1 MRGVFVTGTGTEV
14 GKTYG
19 AAMVAHSFAIEGQ
32 KVKVFKPV
40 VTGLD
45 DPGDPDH
52 LILQR
57 AARSE
62 QTLEE
67 ISPFRYGPPVSPHLA
82 AAMAGE
88 EIDRTELLE
97 AALAAKE
104 GADAFI
110 CEGVGGLL
118 TPINLNYQVRDLIIE
133 LAMPVAIASPPG
145 LGAINHTLMTIE
157 AAQAVGLRVTSV
169 ILTPWPEEPDHIEIS
184 NRETIAAF
192 GAIDVATLPWID
204 AADPD
209 SWPDE
214 WGLLGPPRG

>member
-14 GKTYG
+14 GKTYA
-19 AAMVAHSFAIEGQ
+19 AAMVAHSFAAEGQ
-32 KVKVFKPV
+32 RVKVFKPAL
-40 VTGLD
+40 TGLD
-45 DPGDPDH
+45 DPGEPDH
-52 LILQR
+52 AILRR
-57 AARSE
+57 AARTE
-62 QTLEE
+62 QSLEE
-67 ISPFRYGPPVSPHLA
+67 IAPFRYGPPVSPHLA
-82 AAMAGE
+82 AAMVGE
-88 EIDRTELLE
+88 EIEREALLE
-97 AALAAKE
+97 AARIAKD

-118 TPINLNYQVRDLIIE
+118 TPLNFNYQVRDLIVD

-145 LGAINHTLMTIE
+145 LGAINHTLLTIE

-169 ILTPWPEEPDHIEIS
+169 IFTPWPEEPGEIEIS

-204 AADPD
+204 PADPD
-209 SWPDE
+209 SWPSE